1 MTRSPARPEVRW
13 QDALVGELR
22 SLGPWI
28 EDRFLPTPGE
38 ASAPA
43 RTFHDGDYLA
53 DVIARMRAPRSASI
67 EPPRRGS
74 EFEFTVGASR
84 LARCYSSSVTAVAMA
99 GLANGVG
106 LDVSAQ
112 RCTLTPRTVGQF
124 TVGQF
129 TVSFD
134 LADDE
139 IVRCAERPTS
149 WAVAGPTV
157 ETVAELREFV
167 WSKLYGAH
175 LAPLFE
181 RTLEIGH
188 VSAALL
194 WTSGAECAGNISNFA
209 EEYLGADAARPYVAD
224 RIALFG
230 AATLP
235 GVPGPNPL
243 RGTLEWIPVDGYDF
257 PKQVQ
262 TRGMCCL
269 SYLLEDRDGTLCQSC
284 PYLPLADRAAL
295 VHERHG
301 VPMGAPGGQAT
312 RRAQEIG
319 RQRPSF
325 SRNLMARS

>member
-1 MTRSPARPEVRW
+1 MTRSLATSGLSW

-22 SLGPWI
+22 SLGRWI
-28 EDRFLPTPGE
+28 EDRFLATPGE

-43 RTFHDGDYLA
+43 RTFHDEDYLA
-53 DVIARMRAPRSASI
+53 DLIARLRAPRSLSM

-84 LARCYSSSVTAVAMA
+84 LARWYSSSVTAVAMA

-106 LDVSAQ
+106 LDVSAE
-112 RCTLTPRTVGQF
+112 RCTLTPRAVGQF
-124 TVGQF
+124 A
-129 TVSFD
+129 VSFD

-139 IVRCAERPTS
+139 ILRCAERPTS
-149 WAVAGPTV
+149 WAVAGPAV

-167 WSKLYGAH
+167 WSKLYGEH
-175 LAPLFE
+175 LAPLYK
-181 RTLEIGH
+181 RILEIGH

-194 WTSGAECAGNISNFA
+194 WTSGAEYAGNISDSA

-235 GVPGPNPL
+235 GVDGPNPL

-269 SYLLEDRDGTLCQSC
+269 SYLLEERDGTLCQNC
-284 PYLPLADRAAL
+284 PHLPLADRAAL
-295 VHERHG
+295 MSERHG
-301 VPMGAPGGQAT
+301 VPMGAPGGPAM

-325 SRNLMARS
+325 SQKLMARR